1 LTRRESTVNL
11 KKTLVI
17 LLLGCVFYS
26 TGKGQNS
33 DAAERERQRR
43 EAERARQR
51 YEADLNRR
59 MKEMNELMNPTPAAI
74 YVKPAPQVPSLSK
87 EERTRIKAMLA
98 PNAEDAAKYKDF
110 LRQKNTGLFR
120 LFPDFDCHQEKNVI
134 RVDGNCANLVP
145 GSWNYSFRQKNY
157 SDIDFWDVRFKD
169 ENLISKG
176 FLSQGM
182 LVRLGNVPLENVS
195 TASGGIKFLLEFKP
209 GTLLEEAKKQFAQI
223 EKGIEADGY
232 KYTNSIKADEN
243 TTYAMRVVA
252 YRDKINNRGL
262 SDKIT
267 SGDFKYFYLNSNDKR
282 IDLTVA
288 FRVVRRDADGSITIL
303 WKELNRRE
311 APKIVFAKNEKL
323 SDIKPEK

>member
-1 LTRRESTVNL
+1 MLNF

-33 DAAERERQRR
+33 DAAERERQRQ
-43 EAERARQR
+43 ETERARQR

-120 LFPDFDCHQEKNVI
+120 LFPDFDCQQEKNVI
-134 RVDGNCANLVP
+134 RVDGNCANVVP

-157 SDIDFWDVRFKD
+157 SDTDLRDVRFKNG
-169 ENLISKG
+169 NLISEG
-176 FLSQGM
+176 FLSQGI
-182 LVRLGNVPLENVS
+182 LVRLGDVPLENVS
-195 TASGGIKFLLEFKP
+195 PASGGMKFFLEFKP
-209 GTLLEEAKKQFAQI
+209 ETRLEDAKKQFAQI
-223 EKGIEADGY
+223 EKGIETGGY
-232 KYTNSIKADEN
+232 KYANNIKADED

-252 YRDKINNRGL
+252 YRNKINNRGL
-262 SDKIT
+262 SNETTAD
-267 SGDFKYFYLNSNDKR
+267 DLRYFYLNSDKR
-282 IDLTVA
+282 TDLTIA
-288 FRVVRRDADGSITIL
+288 FRIIRRDADGSITIL
-303 WKELNRRE
+303 WKELNRQD
-311 APKIVFAKNEKL
+311 APKIVFTKNEKL
-323 SDIKPEK
+323 SDIKPNK